1 LNLEKSI
8 GSPKSTQA
16 LNAPSKL
23 KNLLIINK
31 MTTQFFNSLC
41 TSISRESFL
50 RPIGFSR
57 LKFSIL
63 LLSLVLISC
72 GGKDNVSP
80 PTELVDIDSSLT
92 VKKNWSQNTG
102 KGLSKFYLHLDPFI
116 SAESIVVVTSN
127 GLVSAYQPDDG
138 KSLWENN
145 LNEAVT
151 AGVNGGEDVVIVGTD
166 EGGLIALASDTGK
179 QVWKQQLSS
188 QVAAISAVADGM
200 LVARSGDGYLYG
212 LDKATGETRW
222 KVHREA
228 PALSLHS
235 QNIPIL
241 EQGVVIAG
249 LDNGRLIMLSQKN
262 GEVLW
267 EKTIAQSSGRS
278 ELERMVDIDGR
289 IDLQDST
296 VYAVTFN
303 GKIAAVDASKG
314 QIQWREDASSPN
326 GLVVDDKQVFYTDE
340 NSVVWALERSSGA
353 TLWKQEALKFRA
365 VTTPEVVGNK
375 VVVADFEG
383 YLHWLDRA
391 TGSFLAR
398 KRIDRAG
405 VLSMPRVSGEQL
417 VVLGKGGKLSS
428 WSLSE

>member
-1 LNLEKSI
+1 
-8 GSPKSTQA
+8 
-16 LNAPSKL
+16 
-23 KNLLIINK
+23 
-31 MTTQFFNSLC
+31 
-41 TSISRESFL
+41 
-50 RPIGFSR
+50 
-57 LKFSIL
+57 LKFFVLILTL
-63 LLSLVLISC
+63 LLASC

-80 PTELVDIDSSLT
+80 PTELVEIDSSLKVT
-92 VKKNWSQNTG
+92 KNWSQNTG
-102 KGLSKFYLHLDPFI
+102 KGLSKFYLHLDPFV
-116 SAESIVVVTSN
+116 SADSIVVVTSD
-127 GLVSAYQPDDG
+127 GLVNAYQPDNG
-138 KSLWENN
+138 ASLWKNK
-145 LNEAVT
+145 LDEAIT
-151 AGVNGGEDVVIVGTD
+151 AGVNGGDGIVVVGTD
-166 EGGLIALASDTGK
+166 EGGIIALSSDTGE

-212 LDKATGETRW
+212 LDKATGKTRW
-222 KVHREA
+222 KVLREA

-235 QNIPIL
+235 QNVPVL

-249 LDNGRLIMLSQKN
+249 LDNGRLIMLSQKK

-289 IDLQDST
+289 IALEGST
-296 VYAVTFN
+296 VYAVTYN

-314 QIQWREDASSPN
+314 QVQWREDASSPN

-398 KRIDRAG
+398 KRVDRAG
-405 VLSMPRVSGEQL
+405 VLAMPRLSGEQL

-428 WSLSE
+428 WSLAE